1 MGTTVSTNP
10 TTLRGGV
17 YRNTGR
23 FDEKVAKLL
32 KPTGRVVRVPDLE
45 TWRPRQIG
53 YPITIMPTNF
63 GAVYTR
69 V

>member
-10 TTLRGGV
+10 IILRGGV

-23 FDEKVAKLL
+23 FDEKVAKFL

-45 TWRPRQIG
+45 T
-53 YPITIMPTNF
+53 
-63 GAVYTR
+63 
-69 V
+69 